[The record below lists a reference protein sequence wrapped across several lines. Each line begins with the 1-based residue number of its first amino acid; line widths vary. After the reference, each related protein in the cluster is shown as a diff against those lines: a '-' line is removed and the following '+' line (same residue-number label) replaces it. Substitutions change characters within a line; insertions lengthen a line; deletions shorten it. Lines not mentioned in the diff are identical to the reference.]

1 MWTISRL
8 ALAAAATMLIAHAL
22 ANGISGST
30 QNGMSFGA
38 NDGLSYKKVSAAPSS
53 CNGVIDLSTG
63 CTLGIVP

>member
-1 MWTISRL
+1 
-8 ALAAAATMLIAHAL
+8 MLIAHAF

-30 QNGMSFGA
+30 QNGTSFGA